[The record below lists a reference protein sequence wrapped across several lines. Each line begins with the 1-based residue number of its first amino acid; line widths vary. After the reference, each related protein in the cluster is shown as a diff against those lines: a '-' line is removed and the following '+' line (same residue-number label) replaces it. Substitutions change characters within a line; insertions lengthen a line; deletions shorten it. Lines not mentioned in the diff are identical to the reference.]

1 MTPIETI
8 KTGIVSGNWQ
18 RVCEGFKMLTGEDLK
33 PPDTGSDKNLLLQ
46 LRRQIDDM
54 LGVNINQ
61 DQPQMNNNEI
71 DIDDVEPVSIS
82 GNKDTLYG
90 KMTLMTNPD
99 IDPAE
104 VESNQK
110 KSVGSAKRKQQNKRK
125 GNVVYKATCSVCNA
139 EFESIHRL
147 SSEIG
152 QRCPK
157 CLRDTRPD

>member
-8 KTGIVSGNWQ
+8 KAGIIDGNWQ
-18 RVCEGFKMLTGEDLK
+18 RVCDGFKMLTGEDLK
-33 PPDTGSDKNLLLQ
+33 PPDTKDERNLLLQ
-46 LRRQIDDM
+46 LRRQIDRM
-54 LGVNINQ
+54 LGIDINQ
-61 DQPQMNNNEI
+61 DQPQTNHNDI
-71 DIDDVEPVSIS
+71 DIDDIEPVSVS
-82 GNKDTLYG
+82 SNKDTLYG

-104 VESNQK
+104 VELNQK

-125 GNVVYKATCSVCNA
+125 GNVIYKVACSICGQ
-139 EFESIHRL
+139 EFESSHRL